1 MPLSDQSNSVAA
13 NPSRIDKEYLIAG
26 LLIVIIAVAVYLPIV
41 NQDFTNWDDPKHIK
55 AVWKPALG
63 RAWCIITDF
72 DLKYTN
78 VAYYSPLHFL
88 SLMIDQTLVVNSLQ
102 PQAWISKLMN
112 VLYHGVNSLLV
123 FVLLITLG
131 AKRKAALF
139 GALVFAVHPVQVGTV
154 AWIAERKN
162 LLCTM
167 FYLSGLLGFIRYLS
181 TEKNRYLAAVIVC
194 FLAGL
199 LSKPAA
205 VTLPVVMAAWMIAT
219 NQRSWKGYYLLA
231 LLVTCA
237 VGWGVYVISTE
248 VSYPGVVPNLEH
260 RPLLA
265 AASIWFYL
273 SKFFYPV
280 NLVLVYPRW
289 NVADHVV
296 EFSALLVALILMVGA
311 VVYYRRR
318 IESAILFG
326 LFFFLV
332 NLLPVSGLVAFGHM
346 GHSFVADHF
355 MYLPMVGLAIVV
367 SQIAQELLSR
377 LAGRRWLNEG
387 LTAVLYALVCVLAL
401 LSVQQGFLWRDPAA
415 LWEATLKITK
425 TSAAAYCNYG
435 SELMKRGDYSRALE
449 YFGRAAELAPS
460 LDVAYINMARSY
472 HALGDRENARFMFK
486 RTVEVSP
493 KHPGARTMLAAM
505 LREEG
510 RYQEALEFSRE
521 SVNASPADPV
531 LWNDLGISL
540 FRAGQ
545 TDQALAAFDKATELD
560 GFFANPYIHRAAILL
575 GGQENTDTAVQLLT
589 KALTLASSPEAHR
602 LLGIAHARKGDSRTS
617 LEEFV
622 KAYTVQPDLPGLREN
637 MAQLLLDIGQIE
649 AAEELCDEAEK
660 SGKPCSKDITERLKT
675 ARSERK

>member
-1 MPLSDQSNSVAA
+1 LSLSDQSNSVAA
-13 NPSRIDKEYLIAG
+13 NPSRIDREYLAAG
-26 LLIVIIAVAVYLPIV
+26 FLIVVIAVAVYLPIV

-55 AVWKPALG
+55 AVWKPALD
-63 RAWCIITDF
+63 RAWYIITDF

-88 SLMIDQTLVVNSLQ
+88 SLMIDQTLVVNSTQ

-112 VLYHGVNSLLV
+112 VVYHAVNSLLV
-123 FVLLITLG
+123 FLLLIALG

-139 GALVFAVHPVQVGTV
+139 GALVFAVHPIQVGTV

-162 LLCTM
+162 LLCTL
-167 FYLSGLLGFIRYLS
+167 FYLSGLLGFIRFLS
-181 TEKNRYLAAVIVC
+181 TEKNRYLVAVIVC
-194 FLAGL
+194 FMAGL

-205 VTLPVVMAAWMIAT
+205 VTLPVVMAAWMIARD
-219 NQRSWKGYYLLA
+219 QRLWKGYYLLA

-237 VGWGVYVISTE
+237 VGWGIYVISTE

-273 SKFFYPV
+273 AKFFYPV
-280 NLVLVYPRW
+280 DLVLVYPRW
-289 NVADHVV
+289 SVPDHVI
-296 EFSALLVALILMVGA
+296 EFSALLVALVLIIGA

-318 IESAILFG
+318 IESTILFG
-326 LFFFLV
+326 LFFFFI
-332 NLLPVSGLVAFGHM
+332 NILPVSGLIGFGHM

-355 MYLPMVGLAIVV
+355 MYLPMVGFAIVL
-367 SQIAQELLSR
+367 SQAAQGLFDR
-377 LAGRRWLNEG
+377 LEDRRWVNEG
-387 LTAVLYALVCVLAL
+387 LTAVLYLLVCVLAL
-401 LSVQQGFLWRDPAA
+401 LSVNQGLLWRDPAA
-415 LWEATLKITK
+415 LWEATLKVTK

-435 SELMKRGDYSRALE
+435 SELMKRGDHRRALE

-460 LDVAYINMARSY
+460 LDVAYVNMARSY
-472 HALGDRENARFMFK
+472 HALGDRDNARIMFK
-486 RTVEVSP
+486 KTIEVSP

-521 SVNASPADPV
+521 SVNAAPEDPV

-540 FRAGQ
+540 FRIGQ
-545 TDQALAAFDKATELD
+545 TEQALAAFNKATELD

-575 GGQENTDTAVQLLT
+575 GGQEDTDTAIRLLS
-589 KALTLASSPEAHR
+589 KALTLAVSPEAHR
-602 LLGIAHARKGDSRTS
+602 LLGIAYARKGDSRTS
-617 LEEFV
+617 LEEFM

-637 MAQLLLDIGQIE
+637 MAQLMLDLGQTE
-649 AAEELCDEAEK
+649 AAEELCAEAEK
-660 SGKPCSKDITERLKT
+660 SGKVCSKNITDRLK
-675 ARSERK
+675 SSGSNKK

>member
-55 AVWKPALG
+55 AVWKPALD

-112 VLYHGVNSLLV
+112 VLYHAVNSLLV

>member
-55 AVWKPALG
+55 AVWKPALD
-63 RAWCIITDF
+63 RAWCIVTDF

-280 NLVLVYPRW
+280 DLVLVYPRW

-296 EFSALLVALILMVGA
+296 EFSALLVALIFIVGV

-435 SELMKRGDYSRALE
+435 SELMKRGDYTRALE

-460 LDVAYINMARSY
+460 LDVAYVNMARSY

-545 TDQALAAFDKATELD
+545 PNQALAAFDKATELD

-602 LLGIAHARKGDSRTS
+602 LLGIAYARKGDSRTS
-617 LEEFV
+617 LEEFM

-637 MAQLLLDIGQIE
+637 MGQLLLDIGQIE

-660 SGKPCSKDITERLKT
+660 SGKPCSKDITERLKA
-675 ARSERK
+675 ARSEKK

>member
-1 MPLSDQSNSVAA
+1 MNLSDQPSSVAPD
-13 NPSRIDKEYLIAG
+13 PSRIDKEYLIAG
-26 LLIVIIAVAVYLPIV
+26 ILIVIIAVAVYLPIV

-55 AVWKPALG
+55 AVWKPAFD

-88 SLMIDQTLVVNSLQ
+88 SLMIDQTLVVNSSQ

-112 VLYHGVNSLLV
+112 VLYHAVNSLLV
-123 FVLLITLG
+123 FLLLITLG

-139 GALVFAVHPVQVGTV
+139 GALVFAVHPIQVGTV

-167 FYLSGLLGFIRYLS
+167 FYLGGLLGFIKYLS
-181 TEKNRYLAAVIVC
+181 SEKNRYLVAVIVC

-205 VTLPVVMAAWMIAT
+205 VTLPVVMAAWMVTT

-231 LLVTCA
+231 LLVACA
-237 VGWGVYVISTE
+237 VGWGIYVISTE

-280 NLVLVYPRW
+280 DLVLVYPRW
-289 NVADHVV
+289 NVADHVL
-296 EFSALLVALILMVGA
+296 EFSALLVALVLIAGA

-318 IESAILFG
+318 FESTILFG
-326 LFFFLV
+326 LFFFLI

-367 SQIAQELLSR
+367 SQSARELFNR
-377 LAGRRWLNEG
+377 LANRRWLNEG

-401 LSVQQGFLWRDPAA
+401 LSFKQGFLWRDPAA

-435 SELMKRGDYSRALE
+435 SELMKRGDYTRALE
-449 YFGRAAELAPS
+449 YFGRAADLAPS
-460 LDVAYINMARSY
+460 LDVAYVNMARSY
-472 HALGDRENARFMFK
+472 YALGDRENARLMFR

-540 FRAGQ
+540 FRAGE

-575 GGQENTDTAVQLLT
+575 EGKEDTDTAISFLT
-589 KALTLASSPEAHR
+589 KALTLTSSPEAHR
-602 LLGIAHARKGDSRTS
+602 LLGIAYARKGDSRTS
-617 LEEFV
+617 LEEFM

-637 MAQLLLDIGQIE
+637 MAQLLLDLGQIE
-649 AAEELCDEAEK
+649 AVEELCDEAEK
-660 SGKPCSKDITERLKT
+660 SGKPCSKDVIERLKA
-675 ARSERK
+675 ARSEKK